1 MSHMGFRLL
10 VKPYKW
16 KFEQP
21 LQTHHG
27 LWEIREGLI
36 VGLEREDGV
45 TGWGEVA
52 PIPWFGT
59 ETVEEAIAFCQNLPT
74 LLTEADIL
82 SISDTLPACQFGFG
96 SAWEALSTPLPD
108 SEFDPSQISALLPAG
123 EAALSTWSALW
134 EKGHRTFK
142 WKIGVLGVV
151 QELELFENLRL
162 ALPEGAKLRLDANGG
177 LTLEQAKAW
186 LEAIAHP
193 SRIGIEYLEQPLPP
207 NQFESMKQLA
217 QSYAANLAL
226 DESVA
231 TVAQL
236 KQCHEQGWQG
246 VMVVKAAIAGYP
258 QRLASFLAAN
268 QIDAV
273 FSSVF
278 ETEVG
283 RRAALSLAQAFNT
296 KHRAVGFGVK
306 PPAITPLI

>member
-1 MSHMGFRLL
+1 MNHMNYRLL
-10 VKPYKW
+10 LKPYRW

-36 VGLEREDGV
+36 IGLEREDGV

-59 ETVEEAIAFCQNLPT
+59 ETLEAAIAFCQTLPT
-74 LLTEADIL
+74 LLTEANIL
-82 SISDTLPACQFGFG
+82 SLPHTLPACQFGFG
-96 SAWEALSTPLPD
+96 SAWEALSAPLL
-108 SEFDPSQISALLPAG
+108 EIHYAPSQISALLPAG
-123 EAALSTWSALW
+123 EAALFAWSALW

-142 WKIGVLGVV
+142 WKIGILEVA
-151 QELELFENLRL
+151 QELELFQSLTT
-162 ALPEGAKLRLDANGG
+162 ALPKEAKLRLDANGG
-177 LTLEQAKAW
+177 LTLQQAKQW
-186 LEAIAHP
+186 LEKCDRTSHIC
-193 SRIGIEYLEQPLPP
+193 IEYLEQPLPP
-207 NQFESMKQLA
+207 TQFKAMKQLA
-217 QSYAANLAL
+217 QAYKTSLAL

-231 TVAQL
+231 TLAQL
-236 KQCHEQGWQG
+236 KQCHGQGWQG

-258 QRLASFLAAN
+258 QNLAQFLATN

-283 RRAALSLAQAFNT
+283 RRSALALAQAFNS
-296 KHRAVGFGVK
+296 KHRAVGFSSVSVSS
-306 PPAITPLI
+306 LIDT